1 LNVTGCTMSQLE
13 GNITMAEIARR
24 CRLSKATV
32 SRALS
37 MPEDQCPVNAE
48 TRDKIIR
55 LAKGMGYRP
64 NWRARVFSRQKTHTV
79 GLILSGLLPQHEAI
93 PHQILEAFTRV
104 LRESVDACAT
114 INDPADEVVKEVSQ
128 SRLPAV
134 AMNASPKIPLPVVTV
149 DDIQGG
155 AQVGRYLRDLGHR
168 RVAMY
173 VNEDALP
180 HYSQEARLRGLAA
193 GLERSDDKAGETSV
207 QFVRD
212 SDDRAMSAMLDQ
224 EELPTAIVCYSHY
237 EVMPVL
243 KELWQRKIPVPQRMS
258 VIGFNDVFPMD
269 CTIPSMTMVSVP
281 ADKIGNYAA
290 TLLLKQINE
299 GAQGEASVR
308 IFPENLVVRQSCTA
322 PSSEPAAR

>member
-1 LNVTGCTMSQLE
+1 
-13 GNITMAEIARR
+13 
-24 CRLSKATV
+24 
-32 SRALS
+32 
-37 MPEDQCPVNAE
+37 
-48 TRDKIIR
+48 
-55 LAKGMGYRP
+55 
-64 NWRARVFSRQKTHTV
+64 V

-104 LRESVDACAT
+104 LRESGYHVSMVPIDGALDWRDLVFGGHVDACAT

-308 IFPENLVVRQSCTA
+308 IFPENLVGRQSCTA